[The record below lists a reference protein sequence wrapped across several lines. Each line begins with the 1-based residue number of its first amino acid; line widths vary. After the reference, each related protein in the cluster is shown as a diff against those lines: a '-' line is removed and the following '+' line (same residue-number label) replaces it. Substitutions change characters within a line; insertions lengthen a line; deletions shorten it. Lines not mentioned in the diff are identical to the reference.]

1 MGPQSVPALCE
12 QSLAAGARFR
22 LRSVR
27 RRTFARPCR
36 PPACATYTFAALAS
50 GESTPALRSGGVNE
64 HSLALA
70 REWRRLGRAATAVAV
85 LTSPIVFAALISG
98 FGWPWYWAL
107 LAAVAMV
114 VVFR

>member
-1 MGPQSVPALCE
+1 MVKRDRNGTPCR
-12 QSLAAGARFR
+12 ARTLR
-22 LRSVR
+22 AIACRGRSVR
-27 RRTFARPCR
+27 LRAAPRRTFAGPSRS
-36 PPACATYTFAALAS
+36 PARATYTSAALAS

-98 FGWPWYWAL
+98 FGWAWYWAL
-107 LAAVAMV
+107 LAA
-114 VVFR
+114 